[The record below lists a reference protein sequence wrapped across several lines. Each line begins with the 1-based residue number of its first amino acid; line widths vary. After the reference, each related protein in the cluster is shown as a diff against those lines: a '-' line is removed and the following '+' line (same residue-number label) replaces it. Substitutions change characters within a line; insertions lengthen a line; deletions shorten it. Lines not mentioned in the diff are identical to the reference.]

1 MDRRERNTTLSEAIL
16 AAFQGL
22 KAEIWNALP
31 GIIQS
36 FDPAK
41 MTVVAQPSI
50 QALWRDPLGN
60 QTWQT
65 MPLCLDVPVMF
76 PGGGG
81 CTMTFP
87 LVEGDEC
94 LLIFASR
101 CIDSW
106 WQSGGVGVQAEMRMH
121 DLSDGFCL
129 PGPRS
134 QPRVLSGVSTSA
146 LQIRSDDGS
155 AFVEIGAAAPHAINV
170 QTSGDVQIEAPT
182 IKLTGT
188 VKITGDVQITGE
200 VEASGKITAADLATA
215 TLPSYITHRHVVL
228 GGPGT
233 GTSVP
238 VP

>member
-41 MTVVAQPSI
+41 MTAVVQPSI

-155 AFVEIGAAAPHAINV
+155 AFVEIGAAAPHAISV
-170 QTSGDVQIEAPT
+170 QTGGDVQIEAPT

-200 VEASGKITAADLATA
+200 VEASGKITAADLVTA

>member
-1 MDRRERNTTLSEAIL
+1 MDRRERNTTLSDAIL

-36 FDPAK
+36 FDAAK
-41 MTVVAQPSI
+41 MTAVVQPSI
-50 QALWRDPLGN
+50 QARWRDPLGN
-60 QTWQT
+60 ETWQT

-101 CIDSW
+101 CIDAW
-106 WQSGGVGVQAEMRMH
+106 WQSGGIGVQAEMRMH

-134 QPRVLSGVSTSA
+134 QPRVLSGISTSA
-146 LQIRSDDGS
+146 LQIRSDDGT
-155 AFVEIGAAAPHAINV
+155 AFIEINTGSPHAISV
-170 QTSGDVQIEAPT
+170 QTSGTVTVDAASAT
-182 IKLTGT
+182 INCNVTVNGT
-188 VKITGDVQITGE
+188 VTASNFFTPTVPTGFN
-200 VEASGKITAADLATA
+200 A
-215 TLPSYITHRHVVL
+215 HRH
-228 GGPGT
+228 GGVIPGGGST
-233 GTSVP
+233 NIP
-238 VP
+238 LP

>member
-1 MDRRERNTTLSEAIL
+1 MDRRERNTTLSDAIL
-16 AAFQGL
+16 ASFQGL

-41 MTVVAQPSI
+41 MTVVVQPSI

-87 LVEGDEC
+87 LMEGDEC

-101 CIDSW
+101 CIDAW
-106 WQSGGVGVQAEMRMH
+106 WQSGGIGVQAEMRMH

-134 QPRVLSGVSTSA
+134 QPRVLSGISTSA

-155 AFVEIGAAAPHAINV
+155 AFVQIDASAPHAISV
-170 QTSGDVQIEAPT
+170 QTSGDVEITAPT
-182 IKLTGT
+182 IKLTGN
-188 VKITGDVQITGE
+188 VEITGNVNATGTGTFADVAVPG
-200 VEASGKITAADLATA
+200 
-215 TLPSYITHRHVVL
+215 LPSYLTHHHLVPFPPL
-228 GGPGT
+228 AP
-233 GTSVP
+233 TSTP

>member
-1 MDRRERNTTLSEAIL
+1 MDRRERNTTGTDALL

-22 KAEIWNALP
+22 KAEIWNAMP

-41 MTVVAQPSI
+41 MTVVVQPAI

-87 LVEGDEC
+87 LVAGDEC

-101 CIDSW
+101 CIDAW
-106 WQSGGVGVQAEMRMH
+106 WQSGGIGVQAEMRMH

-134 QPRVLSGVSTSA
+134 QPRVLGGVSTDA

-155 AFVEIGAAAPHAINV
+155 AFIEVGVVAPHAISV
-170 QTSGDVQIEAPT
+170 QTGGDVAVQAPN
-182 IKLTGT
+182 INLTGN
-188 VKITGDVQITGE
+188 VVITGDVSVTGSLE
-200 VEASGKITAADLATA
+200 AADLITPTVTSYNAHIHNTNVGH
-215 TLPSYITHRHVVL
+215 TTPPLP
-228 GGPGT
+228 
-233 GTSVP
+233 
-238 VP
+238 